1 MARPREWDRG
11 DLNEAFW
18 QYIEKTDI
26 PIVADFAYTHGV
38 RRDYLYDMPE
48 LSNALKACIEK
59 KEAALE
65 TKALAGGVNCTMAIF
80 SLKQLGWTDKIDQ
93 THKGDAA
100 APIMI
105 STTDSKL

>member
-1 MARPREWDRG
+1 MARPREWDRIE
-11 DLNEAFW
+11 LREALM

-26 PIVADFAYTHGV
+26 PIVAEFCHEQGV
-38 RRDYLYDMPE
+38 HRQKLYEMDE
-48 LSNALKACIEK
+48 LGDAIKACITK

-65 TKALAGGVNCTMAIF
+65 KGALTGKYQQSMAIF
-80 SLKQLGWTDKIDQ
+80 SLKQLGWKDTHEQ

-105 STTDSKL
+105 STTDSRL